1 MVWLNE
7 LAVDSPWW
15 GDPGAIE
22 TDAYVAAWEQSGV
35 RWYPSIL
42 GDFTLDK
49 DAVYTLRGARQIGK
63 TTSIKLLIRTLLR
76 KGIRPHNILFYS
88 CDIAGDPKGLYGVV
102 GEYLRHRERDK
113 SERTFIF
120 LDEISS
126 VRKWQM
132 AIKYLWDRGS
142 LKNCTVLATGSHTVD
157 LTYTT
162 ERLPGRRGNLNEA
175 MDKILRPLSFL
186 EFSMLTDKR
195 LSKKISALGDA
206 RRRDMLLGAAFSG
219 SVPGPLR
226 PLLVELDALNAL
238 LMEYAACGG
247 IPCIVEEAL
256 RRREV
261 PEDAYASYLNSM
273 LDDFASFERRQDTV
287 EGIAAAL
294 ISSMGCPVSWT
305 SLAKRTGIPNTAT
318 AMSYVSILEEMFMLS
333 NMSQYN
339 AEAKHTMPGRGKKIH
354 FVDPFYLHVLNGW
367 VTRTEAWHA
376 GQKLLADEKGA
387 GHVVEGIV
395 ASHLIRMAF
404 RRSPKKPWF
413 RHANYLAYWKYG
425 PQKEVDFVYN
435 DGAVEVPIE
444 VKFRNRLT
452 KRDLDGVIA
461 FKKAAG
467 AKSGLILTKNSLCAE
482 RECVKIP
489 ASMFLLLLA

>member
-1 MVWLNE
+1 MVWLTE
-7 LAVDSPWW
+7 LAGDSPWW
-15 GDPGAIE
+15 SDPGAIE
-22 TDAYVAAWEQSGV
+22 TDAYVAAWERSSV

-63 TTSIKLLIRTLLR
+63 TTSIKLLIRTLLH
-76 KGIRPHNILFYS
+76 KGVRPHNILFYS
-88 CDIAGDPKGLYGVV
+88 CDIAGDPNGLYGVV

-132 AIKYLWDRGS
+132 AIKRLWDRGS

-175 MDKILRPLSFL
+175 MDKVFRPLSFL
-186 EFSMLTDKR
+186 EFAMLTDKH
-195 LSKKISALGDA
+195 LSKKISALGGA
-206 RRRDMLLGAAFSG
+206 HRRDAMLDAAFSG

-226 PLLVELDALNAL
+226 PLLADLDALNACL
-238 LMEYAACGG
+238 TDYAACGG
-247 IPCIVEEAL
+247 IPRIVEEAL
-256 RRREV
+256 RRREI
-261 PEDAYASYLNSM
+261 PEDAYASYLDAM
-273 LDDFASFERRQDTV
+273 LGDFASFRRRKGTV
-287 EGIAAAL
+287 EGIVAAL
-294 ISSMGCPVSWT
+294 IDSVGRPVSWT
-305 SLAKRTGIPNTAT
+305 SLAKKTGIPNESTV
-318 AMSYVSILEEMFMLS
+318 MSYVSILEEIFTLS
-333 NMSQYN
+333 IMRQYD
-339 AEAKHTMPGRGKKIH
+339 AKSKHIKPIGGRKIH
-354 FVDPFYLHVLNGW
+354 FADPFYLHALNGW
-367 VTRTEAWHA
+367 VKRTEAYHA
-376 GQKLLADEKGA
+376 SQKLLADERSA
-387 GHVVEGIV
+387 GPVVEGIV
-395 ASHLIRMAF
+395 AGHLIRMAF

-413 RHANYLAYWKYG
+413 RHSMYLAYWKYG

-444 VKFRNRLT
+444 VRFTNRLT
-452 KRDLDGVIA
+452 KRDLDGIIA

-467 AKSGLILTKNSLCAE
+467 AKSGLVLTRNTLCAE

-489 ASMFLLLLA
+489 ASMFLLLV